1 MRILG
6 IDSATGSASVAL
18 IENETLID
26 EHRWHRQCS
35 GYLGASE
42 STGNCAEIIVPLIKA
57 LLEKKKIT
65 PADFS
70 AIAVSIGP
78 GSFTGLRVG
87 LATAKGIAYSGG
99 LPLIGIS
106 TLLALAA
113 GVKNFDGIICS
124 LLDARKSDVYMALFR
139 RAGESLSR
147 LTEDA
152 LLPIDTAIECARRHR
167 ANAGVALLRI
177 IGDAVEAHQEKLI
190 SAFGAKMLLDWDHEY
205 PSVAAQVALL
215 GRERFLRGSLDDLGS
230 LVPVYLRRP
239 AAEVRKTS
247 VTY

>member
-6 IDSATGSASVAL
+6 IDSATRSASVAL
-18 IENETLID
+18 VENETSID
-26 EHRWHRQCS
+26 EHRWDKQLS
-35 GYLGASE
+35 GYLGASD
-42 STGNCAEIIVPLIKA
+42 SNGNCAEIIVPLINA
-57 LLEKKKIT
+57 LLEKKKLT
-65 PADFS
+65 PADLS

-139 RAGESLSR
+139 RAGECLSR

-152 LLPIDTAIECARRHR
+152 LLSIDTAIECARRHQ
-167 ANAGVALLRI
+167 AGAGRALLRI
-177 IGDAVEAHQEKLI
+177 IGDGVEAHQEKLI
-190 SAFGAKMLLDWDHEY
+190 SAFGTKMVLSSDHEY
-205 PSVAAQVALL
+205 PSIAAQVALL
-215 GRERFLRGSLDDLGS
+215 GRERFVRESLDDLGS

-239 AAEVRKTS
+239 EAEMRKTGLS
-247 VTY
+247 Y

>member
-6 IDSATGSASVAL
+6 IDSASQSASVAL
-18 IENETLID
+18 IEDEVLID
-26 EHRWHRQCS
+26 EQTWNKHSANARGS
-35 GYLGASE
+35 DSLGH
-42 STGNCAEIIVPLIKA
+42 CAETVIPLINS
-57 LLEKKKIT
+57 LLEKRHLT
-65 PADFS
+65 LADLS

-124 LLDARKSDVYMALFR
+124 LLDARKNDVYMGLFR
-139 RAGESLSR
+139 RAGDVLSR
-147 LTEDA
+147 LTDDA
-152 LLPIDTAIECARRHR
+152 LLPIDTAIEWIRRNL
-167 ANAGVALLRI
+167 AETSTDLLCV
-177 IGDAVEAHQEKLI
+177 IGDAGEVHRQELI
-190 SAFGAKMLLDWDHEY
+190 SAFDGKMVLNSDHDHT
-205 PSVAAQVALL
+205 SVAQQVALL
-215 GRERFLRGSLDDLGS
+215 ARERLLGESLDDLGS

-239 AAEVRKTS
+239 QAEVRILH
-247 VTY
+247 VNY